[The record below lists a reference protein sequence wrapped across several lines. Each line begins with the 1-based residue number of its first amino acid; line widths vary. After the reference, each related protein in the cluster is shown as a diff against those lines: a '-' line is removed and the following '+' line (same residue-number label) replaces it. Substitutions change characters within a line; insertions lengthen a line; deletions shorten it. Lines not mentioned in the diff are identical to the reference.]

1 MFTIL
6 GQNLIN
12 PFEISIT
19 ILLKDLKIVKKNH
32 FLNSE
37 LQNITH

>member
-1 MFTIL
+1 MFTVL

-32 FLNSE
+32 SF
-37 LQNITH
+37 

>member
-1 MFTIL
+1 MFTVL

-19 ILLKDLKIVKKNH
+19 ILLKDLKIKKKNH
-32 FLNSE
+32 SF
-37 LQNITH
+37 